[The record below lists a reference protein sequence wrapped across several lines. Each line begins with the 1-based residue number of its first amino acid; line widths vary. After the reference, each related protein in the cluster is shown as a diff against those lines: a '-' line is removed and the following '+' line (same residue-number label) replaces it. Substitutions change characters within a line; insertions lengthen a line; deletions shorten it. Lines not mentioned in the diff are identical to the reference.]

1 MPRYYRLALSSC
13 VCLAAFALQPA
24 GVVAQDTLPSVT
36 IGVITDGPTPR
47 FAGLVDSVKAEI
59 RLLLERD
66 AHVEFAADVAAGA
79 SVAGAESA
87 IDQLLQDPAVDL
99 VLILGPVVSHLAARR
114 TDLPK
119 PVVASFIYNAAFQG
133 LPLSETA
140 STGIPNLNYVAVEAR
155 PRSMLAMLEIADFT
169 RVAVM
174 APAEMVE
181 AFGDLE
187 QRLRTE
193 SSIAGIDIDVIPV
206 GTSAEEA
213 LAQVGNGVQA
223 VFLLPLSRMSWT
235 EFGVLVD
242 GFIER
247 RLASFSW
254 VGATEVRAGILA
266 GWLPENFTQ
275 RLARRTAINVQR
287 IVLGEEPGSLPV
299 FTIIE
304 ERITL
309 NVGTAQAIGVFPPW
323 QVYVEADLVGLDTTT
338 AGRELNLAGTVR
350 EAIETNLDLAAE
362 GRFVAAG
369 SKEVQR
375 ATAPLLPQLG
385 VGLDGRMID
394 QDRAEASF
402 GIFPERSLTGGAS
415 FSQAVYDERLWAN
428 RSIEKL
434 LQESRVQDLETL
446 TLDIA
451 LDASVAYLN
460 VLRGKTFQRIQKE
473 NLSLTRSNLELAQ
486 IRFSVGVADAS
497 EVFRWQSQIA
507 NDRQAL
513 VEAVAMTQTAE
524 IELRRILNRPL
535 DEPFSTVETSLNDPS
550 LVTAQHA
557 LGPYIENPLNFMRF
571 QSFMA
576 SEALAVSPE
585 LQSLRAIEAAS
596 DRALKSANRSFF
608 IPNLY
613 LDAGLSHFFAK
624 GGATGT
630 PPPGM
635 TGDVNDTRWQVGLVL
650 SYPVFTGLARSAERG
665 IARERMNQIQLEVE
679 AASDRIDLRV
689 RTAMLQ
695 MGASRTNIDL
705 SRDAAEAA
713 AGNYDLV
720 REAYA
725 RGVGNIITL
734 LDAQNE
740 SVVSQEKAATAEFD
754 FLIDLMRVERAVGQ
768 FYFFSSPQ
776 DSQDFIQRLANY
788 FQGQN

>member
-1 MPRYYRLALSSC
+1 MSRICNLAVLGVTCFVALSS
-13 VCLAAFALQPA
+13 LPTSA
-24 GVVAQDTLPSVT
+24 VAQDPLPSVT
-36 IGVITDGPTPR
+36 IGIITDGPTTR
-47 FAGLVDSVKAEI
+47 FTQFPDSVRAEI
-59 RLLLERD
+59 MLLLERD
-66 AHVEFAADVAAGA
+66 AQVEFAPTVEAGT
-79 SVAGAESA
+79 SVTEAQSA
-87 IDQLLQDPAVDL
+87 IDRLLRDPAIDIV
-99 VLILGPVVSHLAARR
+99 VALGPFVTHLIASRA
-114 TDLPK
+114 DIPK
-119 PVVASFIYNAAFQG
+119 PVVASFAYNAEFQG
-133 LPLSETA
+133 LPLSETG
-140 STGIPNLNYVAVEAR
+140 STGVTNLNYISVEVR
-155 PRSMLAMLEIADFT
+155 PRSMAAMLEIADFQH
-169 RVAVM
+169 VAVLAA
-174 APAEMVE
+174 APFVE
-181 AFGDLE
+181 ALPDLE
-187 QRLRTE
+187 ERLRNE
-193 SSIAGIDIDVIPV
+193 STVAGKAVDLIPV
-206 GTSAEEA
+206 TNSASQA
-213 LAQVGNGVQA
+213 LAQIGPGVD
-223 VFLLPLSRMSWT
+223 VVYVLPLT
-235 EFGVLVD
+235 GLNAAEFRLLTD
-242 GFIER
+242 GLIER

-254 VGATEVRAGILA
+254 VGAREVREGILA

-304 ERITL
+304 ERITV
-309 NVGTAQAIGVFPPW
+309 NVSTAQAIGVFPPW

-369 SKEVQR
+369 SREVQR

-402 GIFPERSLTGGAS
+402 GIFPERSLSGGAS

-428 RSIEKL
+428 RSIEKS
-434 LQESRVQDLETL
+434 LQESRIQDLETL

-451 LDASVAYLN
+451 LDAAVAYLN
-460 VLRGKTFQRIQKE
+460 VLRGKTFERIQKE

-497 EVFRWQSQIA
+497 EVYRWESQIA

-513 VEAVAMTQTAE
+513 IDAVATTQTVE

-535 DEPFSTVETSLNDPS
+535 DEPFSTVETSLDDPA
-550 LVTAQHA
+550 LVTGQQA
-557 LGPYIENPLNFMRF
+557 LGPYIENPLNFARF
-571 QSFMA
+571 QGFMA

-596 DRALKSANRSFF
+596 DRALKSATRSFF

-613 LDAGLSHFFAK
+613 LDAGLSHFFAR

-630 PPPGM
+630 PPPGT
-635 TGDVNDTRWQVGLVL
+635 TGGVDDTRWQVGLVL
-650 SYPVFTGLARSAERG
+650 SYPVFTGLARSAEQG
-665 IARERMNQIQLEVE
+665 IARERLSQIQFEVE
-679 AASDRIDLRV
+679 AASDRIDRRV

-705 SRDAAEAA
+705 SRDASEASA
-713 AGNYDLV
+713 RNYDLV

-740 SVVSQEKAATAEFD
+740 SVVAREQAATAEFD

-776 DSQDFIQRLANY
+776 EFQDFIQRLANH
-788 FQGQN
+788 FQGQI